1 MKTPKASLTLFCFVL
16 ILASCSIAPS
26 THPAGSAASG
36 VAGDSLP

>member
-1 MKTPKASLTLFCFVL
+1 MKIPKASLTLFCFALVL
-16 ILASCSIAPS
+16 AGCSIAPP